1 MKLDKETK
9 LTSQQPMKA
18 SKEDMKKLVD
28 EKKKQVKD
36 NQIIRK

>member
-1 MKLDKETK
+1 MKDKETK
-9 LTSQQPMKA
+9 VTSNQPKKP
-18 SKEDMKKLVD
+18 SKEDVKKLVD